1 MTLFRY
7 YAKNEKGE
15 NIMKAFKRL
24 GRVFVA
30 ATAGAG
36 MAVILK
42 EMSGQ
47 IWYPAVAPIVTA
59 GVAALGKFIRET
71 WDIRVPF

>member
-1 MTLFRY
+1 
-7 YAKNEKGE
+7 
-15 NIMKAFKRL
+15 MKALKRY

-30 ATAGAG
+30 AGVGAI
-36 MAVILK
+36 VTYVTK

-47 IWYPAVAPIVTA
+47 IWYPAVAPMVTA